1 MTVENI
7 RKATELFLKTID
19 EEGVFKFNSEL
30 FADFGEHFRNWT
42 SRRNLFLKTL
52 QKIAIKVDGIL
63 SDEEAETFM
72 IQISIWNLASI
83 LELTKF
89 FLMLLIN
96 KEKIDLD
103 PEKAMYGHVIDS
115 ICKEIGYNETT
126 RKITL
131 DNFMVD
137 FRNAIFHNKYN
148 IENGGVIYKN
158 YDNQSVILTN
168 EQLNE
173 RNNEAST
180 ILESITAFVNQK
192 SEEFN
197 KEADEL
203 DRKAV
208 ELLKQKA
215 ELDRKLRDLS

>member
-1 MTVENI
+1 MTVESI

-19 EEGVFKFNSEL
+19 DEGVFKFNSEL
-30 FADFGEHFRNWT
+30 FADYGEHLKNWT
-42 SRRNLFLKTL
+42 ARRNLFLKTL
-52 QKIAIKVDGIL
+52 QKIASKVDGTL
-63 SDEEAETFM
+63 SNEEAETFM

-103 PEKAMYGHVIDS
+103 PEKAMYGQVIEA
-115 ICKEIGYNETT
+115 ICKEIGYNEIT

-148 IENGGVIYKN
+148 IENGGIIYKN

-173 RNNEAST
+173 RNNEASAM
-180 ILESITAFVNQK
+180 LESITAFADQK

-197 KEADEL
+197 KQTDEL
-203 DRKAV
+203 DRKAK

-215 ELDRKLRDLS
+215 ELDRKLSELS